1 MARPL
6 SSIPCASDRPL
17 SRTASR
23 PAARTTAAL
32 AVVAA
37 LALTACSSDAD
48 AGGADGS
55 ADEEIELRFT
65 WWGSGL
71 RVEQS
76 EAIIDAF
83 EEQHPHISIEGTYSD
98 FGGHWELL
106 ATQTAGGD
114 APDIIQMD
122 DKYLREYADRGALLD
137 LTEVDTSGIDQD
149 SVDNGRTE
157 EGLFGITTG
166 INSLALGANPEL
178 FEEAG
183 VDIPDDT
190 TWTWED
196 FAEITEELSANL
208 DDAYGTNETNE
219 PGGFQVWLRQQ
230 DKHLTTDDGELGF
243 DVGDLTEYYEYWLE
257 LMHAGAMPVAGVM
270 AENRGADP
278 EQQLIHTGRVAL
290 APMWTSSLAGISE
303 SAGVDMELLRFPS
316 QTGRAEDSGHWYK
329 SSMFL
334 SASAQT
340 EHPEE
345 AQLFIDFMVNDVD
358 AGLLGLTDRGLPAN
372 QEVREAVLEAI
383 EGQDLVSADFI
394 EEIEDDI
401 AGPEPIPA
409 LGFSSLQEIMMRYE
423 DELYF
428 ERLSPQEAAESV
440 YREMEGVLE

>member
-1 MARPL
+1 MPSLL
-6 SSIPCASDRPL
+6 SGPSIPSGLRGVTAFCA
-17 SRTASR
+17 
-23 PAARTTAAL
+23 
-32 AVVAA
+32 AVLV
-37 LALTACSSDAD
+37 LTSCSA
-48 AGGADGS
+48 GADGAEDS
-55 ADEEIELRFT
+55 ADVELRFS

-71 RVEQS
+71 RVEQT

-83 EEQHPHISIEGTYSD
+83 EQEHPHISIEGSYSD
-98 FGGHWELL
+98 FGGHWEQL

-122 DKYLREYADRGALLD
+122 DKYLREYADRGALLE
-137 LTEVDTSGIDQD
+137 LTDVDTSAFDQD
-149 SVDNGRTE
+149 AVDNGRTE
-157 EGLFGITTG
+157 DGLFGITTG

-178 FEEAG
+178 FADAG
-183 VDIPDDT
+183 LDMPEDA

-196 FAEITEELSANL
+196 FAAIAEELSANL
-208 DDAYGTNETNE
+208 DDSYGTNETNE

-230 DKHLTTDDGELGF
+230 GKHLTTDDGELGF
-243 DVGDLTEYYEYWLE
+243 EVADLTEYYEYWLD
-257 LMHAGAMPVAGVM
+257 LMRAGGMPPAGVM

-316 QTGRAEDSGHWYK
+316 HTGSAEGNGLWYK

-334 SASAQT
+334 SVSSQT
-340 EHPEE
+340 ENPEE
-345 AQLFIDFMVNDVD
+345 AQLFVDFMVNDVD

-372 QEVREAVLEAI
+372 AEVRDAVLEAI
-383 EGQDLVSADFI
+383 DGQDLVSADFI
-394 EEIEDDI
+394 ADIEDEL
-401 AGPEPIPA
+401 AGPEPVPA
-409 LGFSSLQEIMMRYE
+409 LGFSALQEIMMRYE

-440 YREMEGVLE
+440 HQEMEAVLD

>member
-1 MARPL
+1 MPRHVSHPFSPRGL
-6 SSIPCASDRPL
+6 QSVASCGIG
-17 SRTASR
+17 
-23 PAARTTAAL
+23 AL
-32 AVVAA
+32 V
-37 LALTACSSDAD
+37 LTSCSAGD
-48 AGGADGS
+48 AGTADG
-55 ADEEIELRFT
+55 DVDLRFS

-71 RVEQS
+71 RVERT

-83 EEQHPHISIEGTYSD
+83 EQEHPHISIEGSYSD
-98 FGGHWELL
+98 FGGHWEQL

-137 LTEVDTSGIDQD
+137 LTDVDTSGIDQD
-149 SVDNGRTE
+149 AVDNGRTE
-157 EGLFGITTG
+157 DGLFGITTG

-178 FEEAG
+178 FAEAG
-183 VDIPDDT
+183 VEMPDDE

-196 FAEITEELSANL
+196 FAAITEELSANL

-230 DKHLTTDDGELGF
+230 GQHLTTDEGELGF
-243 DVGDLTEYYEYWLE
+243 EVDDLAEYYDYWLE
-257 LMHAGAMPVAGVM
+257 LLHAGAMSAAGVM

-316 QTGRAEDSGHWYK
+316 LTGSAENNGLWCK

-334 SASAQT
+334 SASSQT

-345 AQLFIDFMVNDVD
+345 AQLFIDFMVSDVD

-372 QEVREAVLEAI
+372 PAVREAVLDAI
-383 EGQDLVSADFI
+383 DGQDLVSAEFI
-394 EEIEDDI
+394 ADIEDEL
-401 AGPEPIPA
+401 AGPEPVPA
-409 LGFSSLQEIMMRYE
+409 LGFSALQEIMMRYE

-428 ERLSPQEAAESV
+428 ERLTPQEAAERV
-440 YREMEGVLE
+440 HQEMEGVLD

>member
-1 MARPL
+1 MPRHVSHLFSPRGL
-6 SSIPCASDRPL
+6 RS
-17 SRTASR
+17 
-23 PAARTTAAL
+23 
-32 AVVAA
+32 VAA
-37 LALTACSSDAD
+37 CGIGALVLTSCSAGD
-48 AGGADGS
+48 AGTADG
-55 ADEEIELRFT
+55 DVDLRFS

-71 RVEQS
+71 RMEQT

-83 EEQHPHISIEGTYSD
+83 EQEHPHISIEGSYSD
-98 FGGHWELL
+98 FGGHWEQL

-137 LTEVDTSGIDQD
+137 LTAVDTSGIDQD
-149 SVDNGRTE
+149 AVDNGRTE
-157 EGLFGITTG
+157 DGLFGITTG

-178 FEEAG
+178 FAEVG
-183 VDIPDDT
+183 VEMPDDEA
-190 TWTWED
+190 WTWED
-196 FAEITEELSANL
+196 FAAITEELSANL

-230 DKHLTTDDGELGF
+230 GQHLTTDEGELGF
-243 DVGDLTEYYEYWLE
+243 EADDLAEYYDYWLD
-257 LMHAGAMPVAGVM
+257 LLHAGAMPPAGVM

-316 QTGRAEDSGHWYK
+316 RTGSAENNGLWYK

-334 SASAQT
+334 SASSQT

-372 QEVREAVLEAI
+372 PAVREAVLDAI
-383 EGQDLVSADFI
+383 DGQDLVSAEFI
-394 EEIEDDI
+394 ADIEDEL
-401 AGPEPIPA
+401 AGPEPVPA
-409 LGFSSLQEIMMRYE
+409 LGFSALQEIMMRYE

-428 ERLSPQEAAESV
+428 ERLTPQEAAERV
-440 YREMEGVLE
+440 HQEMEGVLD

>member
-1 MARPL
+1 MPRHVSHPFSPRGL
-6 SSIPCASDRPL
+6 QS
-17 SRTASR
+17 
-23 PAARTTAAL
+23 
-32 AVVAA
+32 VAA
-37 LALTACSSDAD
+37 CGIVALVLTSCSAGD
-48 AGGADGS
+48 AGTADG
-55 ADEEIELRFT
+55 DVDLRFS

-71 RVEQS
+71 RVEQT

-83 EEQHPHISIEGTYSD
+83 EQEHPHISIEGSYSD
-98 FGGHWELL
+98 FGGHWEQL

-137 LTEVDTSGIDQD
+137 LTDVDTSGIDQD
-149 SVDNGRTE
+149 AVDNGRTE
-157 EGLFGITTG
+157 DGLFGITTG

-178 FEEAG
+178 FAEAG
-183 VDIPDDT
+183 VEMPDDE

-196 FAEITEELSANL
+196 FAAITEELSANL
-208 DDAYGTNETNE
+208 DDSYGTNETNE
-219 PGGFQVWLRQQ
+219 PGGFQAWLRQQ
-230 DKHLTTDDGELGF
+230 GQHLTTDEGELGF
-243 DVGDLTEYYEYWLE
+243 EADDLAEYYDYWLD
-257 LMHAGAMPVAGVM
+257 LLHAGAMPPAGVM

-316 QTGRAEDSGHWYK
+316 RTGSAENNGLWYK

-334 SASAQT
+334 SASSQT

-372 QEVREAVLEAI
+372 PAVREAVLDAI
-383 EGQDLVSADFI
+383 DGQDLVSAEFI
-394 EEIEDDI
+394 ADIEDEL
-401 AGPEPIPA
+401 AGPEPVPA
-409 LGFSSLQEIMMRYE
+409 LGFSALQEIMMRYE

-428 ERLSPQEAAESV
+428 ERLTPQEAAERV
-440 YREMEGVLE
+440 HQEMEGVLD